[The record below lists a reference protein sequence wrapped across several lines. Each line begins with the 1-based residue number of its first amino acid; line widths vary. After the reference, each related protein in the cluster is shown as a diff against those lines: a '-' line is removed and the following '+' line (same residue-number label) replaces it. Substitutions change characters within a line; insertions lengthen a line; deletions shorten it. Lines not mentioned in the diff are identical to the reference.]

1 MATAAA
7 HLVSKERILP
17 VCREVLP
24 YVPQNPI
31 DSCFQVE
38 NENLAETM
46 CHLEEL
52 EARLA
57 NDYGMSGDID
67 SVEVFSETKA
77 REFTQE
83 DTSSLAAVK
92 DLYTLYQLRVFASC
106 AKLPLSSNP
115 EDVRVPFK

>member
-1 MATAAA
+1 MINKRQGQFGVISDFSSVL
-7 HLVSKERILP
+7 HSHIYRIVYYGYSSCP
-17 VCREVLP
+17 SCFEGEDITGMQRSLP

-67 SVEVFSETKA
+67 SVEVFSETKPGNLLKK
-77 REFTQE
+77 TPVLWQ
-83 DTSSLAAVK
+83 
-92 DLYTLYQLRVFASC
+92 
-106 AKLPLSSNP
+106 P
-115 EDVRVPFK
+115 